1 MHELLRE
8 GISGQRQR
16 KKSKETKENTSGW
29 VTANSVRFKASSL
42 LGTGKR
48 DTRQY

>member
-1 MHELLRE
+1 MKFDFVI
-8 GISGQRQR
+8 GNPPYQ
-16 KKSKETKENTSGW
+16 ETKENTSGW